1 MGPYAQFQLRLT
13 PFATPLA
20 LQAPGDKLS
29 TYSFVAPTDVLRV
42 VLTVT
47 TAITGVAAVLA
58 IDKDPT
64 YSAGTGRVEVV
75 RLTLPVGTAIGKV
88 VYSVPVKHR
97 FVPGDGLITE
107 LITAS
112 TAGAAH
118 VDLWYEQAWEQ
129 PLNLTSGVQSV

>member
-1 MGPYAQFQLRLT
+1 MGQYAQYQLRLT

-20 LQAPGDKLS
+20 LQTPGDKLA
-29 TYSFVAPTDVLRV
+29 TYSFVAPSDVLRV

-64 YSAGTGRVEVV
+64 YSTGVGRVEVA
-75 RLTLPVGTAIGKV
+75 RLTVPIGTAIGKV
-88 VYSVPVKHR
+88 VYSLQVKHR
-97 FVPGDGLITE
+97 FVPGEGLIVE
-107 LITAS
+107 LITAA

-129 PLNLTSGVQSV
+129 PLNFTSGVQSV